1 MIGIT
6 EISISLS
13 EILVAVLAIVSA
25 GLGYIIKEQREQL
38 KSIKQQLSDKKY
50 KVYHE
55 VFSFFFDFFKAQ
67 KKLIDAP
74 DSDFVSKLIDIKK
87 DLMIYAPD
95 ILVKKFFEWNNL
107 LSSKSVNPK
116 HLKVF
121 LELCI
126 LIRKDMGHEKTT
138 VGVPDILRSI
148 MDGDEEFELIKDVLI

>member
-1 MIGIT
+1 MGVT
-6 EISISLS
+6 EVSISLS
-13 EILVAVLAIVSA
+13 EVLVAILAIISA
-25 GLGYIIKEQREQL
+25 GLGYIIKEQREQ
-38 KSIKQQLSDKKY
+38 IRNIRQQLSDRKY

-67 KKLIDAP
+67 KKLIDTP

-95 ILVKKFFEWNNL
+95 EIVRKFFEWNNL
-107 LSSKSVNPK
+107 LSSKNVNPK

-121 LELCI
+121 LELCV

-138 VGVPDILRSI
+138 ISVPDILRSI
-148 MDGDEEFELIKDVLI
+148 MDGDEEFELVKDVLI

>member
-1 MIGIT
+1 MNVT
-6 EISISLS
+6 EVSVSIS
-13 EILVAVLAIVSA
+13 EILVAMLTIISA
-25 GLGYIIKEQREQL
+25 ALGYIIKEQREQI
-38 KSIKQQLSDKKY
+38 KNIKQQLSDKKY

-67 KKLIDAP
+67 KKLIEAP

-95 ILVKKFFEWNNL
+95 EIVRKFFEWNNL

-116 HLKVF
+116 HLRVF
-121 LELCI
+121 LELCV

-138 VGVPDILRSI
+138 INVPDILRSI
-148 MDGDEEFELIKDVLI
+148 MDGDEEFELVKDVLI

>member
-1 MIGIT
+1 MGVT
-6 EISISLS
+6 EVSISLS
-13 EILVAVLAIVSA
+13 EVLVAILAIISA

-38 KSIKQQLSDKKY
+38 RNIRQQLSDRKY

-67 KKLIDAP
+67 KKLIDTP

-95 ILVKKFFEWNNL
+95 EIVRKFFEWNNL
-107 LSSKSVNPK
+107 LSSKNVNPK

-121 LELCI
+121 LELCV

-138 VGVPDILRSI
+138 ISVPDILRSI
-148 MDGDEEFELIKDVLI
+148 MDGDEEFELVKDVLI